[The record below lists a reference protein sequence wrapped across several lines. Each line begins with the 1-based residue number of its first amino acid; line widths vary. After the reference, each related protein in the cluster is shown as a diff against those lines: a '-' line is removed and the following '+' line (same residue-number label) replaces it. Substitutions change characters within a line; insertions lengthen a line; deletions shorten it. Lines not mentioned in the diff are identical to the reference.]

1 VTLSPLTYSQ
11 TMSAG
16 TQDSTRSASG
26 LRLATI
32 GGVPVYIGSSWPI
45 IAVVIVVAYGPQ
57 IAEGRPELGPGA
69 YAVAL
74 AYAVLLL
81 VSVLAHEAA
90 HAIVATRAGYRVNR
104 VVADLW
110 GGHTAYDSS
119 TARPGASALVAIAG
133 PAANALL
140 ALVGWLAVP
149 SVSGDIP
156 SLLLRAMWFT
166 NAFVAAFNL
175 LPGLPLD
182 GGFLVDSLVW
192 RITGRRESGLI
203 AAGWCGRVVTVLVVL
218 WLVGRPLLDGQP
230 PDLFNLG
237 WAFLIGAFLWV
248 GATNAIRSGRGGR
261 LLAGI
266 RIDSVWRRAAT
277 LSALASAADALALRA
292 SGPVGTAV
300 VVVDDRRNAIG
311 LVDDEALQAIPP
323 QALPSVSV
331 TSVMRQQP
339 AGWVV
344 EATPDESIATVV
356 MAMQSLGIGA
366 VPVRGPGGRIDG
378 IVLAGDLQAAL
389 SRGRSPRT

>member
-1 VTLSPLTYSQ
+1 MAS
-11 TMSAG
+11 G
-16 TQDSTRSASG
+16 TQDSTRSSG

-32 GGVPVYIGSSWPI
+32 GGVPVYIGRSWPI
-45 IAVVIVVAYGPQ
+45 IAVVIVVTFGPQ
-57 IAEGRPELGPGA
+57 IAEGRPELGLGA

-90 HAIVATRAGYRVNR
+90 HAVVATRAGYRVNR

-119 TARPGASALVAIAG
+119 TARPGASALVAVAG

-140 ALVGWLAVP
+140 ALLGWLAAP
-149 SVSGDIP
+149 QISGDIP
-156 SLLLRAMWFT
+156 SLLVRAMWFT
-166 NAFVAAFNL
+166 NGFVAVFNL

-218 WLVGRPLLDGQP
+218 WFVGLPLMSGQP
-230 PDLFNLG
+230 PDAFNLI
-237 WAFLIGAFLWV
+237 WAFLIGSFLWV
-248 GATNAIRSGRGGR
+248 GATNAIRSGRGSR

-266 RIDSVWRRAAT
+266 RIDSVWRRAA
-277 LSALASAADALALRA
+277 SMPAHASAAQALALR
-292 SGPVGTAV
+292 SGGPGGTAV
-300 VVVDDRRNAIG
+300 IVEDDWRKAIG
-311 LVDDEALQAIPP
+311 LLDDEALSAIPERS
-323 QALPSVSV
+323 LESVSV

-339 AGWVV
+339 DGWVV
-344 EATPDESIATVV
+344 VATPDQSIATVV

-366 VPVRGPGGRIDG
+366 VPVRGPDGRIGG
-378 IVLAGDLQAAL
+378 IVLAADLEAAL
-389 SRGRSPRT
+389 SRGRAPRT